1 MRRRPGAQCPAGGI
15 IDVSPRRERGFRPTS
30 FLYGGNAAYI
40 EDLHARYEANPA
52 SVDAEWQAFFESLKD
67 ERGDVIK
74 NASGPSWKR
83 PNLPHANG
91 ELIAALTGDWSEVEK
106 AVGDK
111 IKAKAQARASRFQP
125 PTCSRRRAIRST
137 R

>member
-1 MRRRPGAQCPAGGI
+1 MSRQDANAAFAR
-15 IDVSPRRERGFRPTS
+15 TS

-67 ERGDVIK
+67 ERADVIK
-74 NASGPSWKR
+74 SASGPSWQR
-83 PNLPHANG
+83 PNCPHANG
-91 ELIAALTGDWSEVEK
+91 ELIAALTATGARSRRPS
-106 AVGDK
+106 ATRSR
-111 IKAKAQARASRFQP
+111 ARRRPRASRFP
-125 PTCSRRRAIRST
+125 PPRCSRRRAIRST